1 MRQKRRRPGRSSTV
15 RHGDPTGI
23 DLGASARQVGLFET
37 ANGVPHGITAIVVA
51 FGAALLLLP
60 ARAIWRALTGRVRG
74 RS

>member
-1 MRQKRRRPGRSSTV
+1 MRQKRRRATTPRKPNA
-15 RHGDPTGI
+15 GDPVGI

-37 ANGVPHGITAIVVA
+37 ANGVPHGIAAIVIA

-60 ARAIWRALTGRVRG
+60 ARAVWRALTGRGDG